1 MRDINEVLREKEAA
15 LAQVNREVE
24 ALRLVAPL
32 LAEEPAETV
41 APPKMEPERAETEQ
55 KPLRKRWP

>member
-15 LAQVNREVE
+15 LARINRELE
-24 ALRLVAPL
+24 ALRIVAPL
-32 LAEEPAETV
+32 LAEESTATLT
-41 APPKMEPERAETEQ
+41 PPKMEPERAESEA

>member
-15 LAQVNREVE
+15 LARINRDLE
-24 ALRLVAPL
+24 ALRIVAPL
-32 LAEEPAETV
+32 LAEESTETA

>member
-15 LAQVNREVE
+15 LARINRELE
-24 ALRLVAPL
+24 ALRIVAPL
-32 LAEEPAETV
+32 LGEESTETP

>member
-15 LAQVNREVE
+15 LAKINREVE
-24 ALRLVAPL
+24 ALRVVAPL
-32 LAEEPAETV
+32 LAEESAEATP
-41 APPKMEPERAETEQ
+41 PPKMEPERVESET

>member
-15 LAQVNREVE
+15 LARLNRELE

-32 LAEEPAETV
+32 LEEESTETV
-41 APPKMEPERAETEQ
+41 VPPKMEPERSEGEF

>member
-15 LAQVNREVE
+15 LARINRELE
-24 ALRLVAPL
+24 ALRIAAPL
-32 LAEEPAETV
+32 LAEESTET
-41 APPKMEPERAETEQ
+41 AIPPKIEPERVESET

>member
-15 LAQVNREVE
+15 LARINQELE
-24 ALRLVAPL
+24 ALRIVAPL
-32 LAEEPAETV
+32 LAEESAEPA
-41 APPKMEPERAETEQ
+41 APPKMEPERAESEQ